1 MINMKNILA
10 IAVIFL
16 SFPVLSQVPLNWT
29 RDEVNP
35 GEDFTLT
42 PDGSVFSEGLKSC
55 HMQLNSGSIPYLESD
70 VFYISPGAPYV
81 FSFDVFD
88 NDTAGQVKVYADFY
102 DVYGFNV
109 FGEAPFLSA
118 DSSEWQSVSWTGTVP
133 AQAAVGYVLIK
144 FYNQPNP
151 YSFTKT
157 AHIWLDN
164 FQYRQDGGDNLI
176 VNGGFEDWLVGVDEP
191 GREEGFL
198 AVYPNP
204 ASNIMNI
211 RNPGETDFITVNDIA
226 GREVLRIYSEG
237 QDIIRADISHLP
249 TGFYIVTA
257 IQKNH
262 PPVASK
268 LLID

>member
-1 MINMKNILA
+1 MKNILS

-16 SFPVLSQVPLNWT
+16 SLQAFSQVPLNWT

-55 HMQLNSGSIPYLESD
+55 HMQLNSGSVPYLESD
-70 VFYISPGAPYV
+70 VYYIAPGAPYG

-118 DSSEWQSVSWTGTVP
+118 DSAEWQTISWTGTVP

-164 FQYRQDGGDNLI
+164 FQFRQDGGDNL
-176 VNGGFEDWLVGVDEP
+176 VLNGGFEDWLVGIDEA
-191 GREEGFL
+191 GSNEGGL
-198 AVYPNP
+198 TIYPNP
-204 ASNIMNI
+204 AADIVNIKLA
-211 RNPGETDFITVNDIA
+211 GEADFISINDVA
-226 GREVLRIYSEG
+226 GREVLKIYPEG
-237 QDIIRADISHLP
+237 QEIIQVDVNHL
-249 TGFYIVTA
+249 
-257 IQKNH
+257 QKGLYF
-262 PPVASK
+262 VRGILSVKSMAASK
-268 LLID
+268 LLIE